1 MDTKT
6 LISAKDFNSIPYLHT
21 QKPFPAAATVA
32 ALGNLFFRH
41 HVHDRFGIHLLHR
54 HYEIP
59 EDHIVLKSQVDDE
72 ISLTKIEPVKA
83 LDTDK
88 LRGVL
93 YRLADNGFQAYEF
106 EYGAE
111 PEIPPDFLKELTEF
125 LLSNKLEDLIALDVS
140 KQSHDPTLKEYEYE
154 YEYDYGNAATVT
166 VKSTREPVFPKDR
179 KTGMTFAL
187 VEGGTIQPYDGPDIY
202 AEKKNT
208 HQVFYN
214 HNAPI
219 VDDLTYTL
227 DRAAIRGV
235 LVSNGILA
243 N

>member
-1 MDTKT
+1 MDSKT

-21 QKPFPAAATVA
+21 QKPFPDTATVT
-32 ALGNLFFRH
+32 ALGNIFLRH
-41 HVHDRFGIHLLHR
+41 HVLGRFGIHLLHR

-59 EDHIVLKSQVDDE
+59 EDHIVIKSQVDDE
-72 ISLTKIEPVKA
+72 ISLTKIEPLKA

-93 YRLADNGFQAYEF
+93 YRLTDNGFQPYEF

-111 PEIPPDFLKELTEF
+111 LEIPPDFLKELSEF

-140 KQSHDPTLKEYEYE
+140 KQSHDPAVQGYE

-166 VKSTREPVFPKDR
+166 VKSTRPPVFPKDR

-187 VEGGTIQPYDGPDIY
+187 VGDGTLQPYDGPNIY
-202 AEKKNT
+202 SEKKNT

-227 DRAAIRGV
+227 DKAAIRGV

-243 N
+243 H